1 MSPTRGGAV
10 VVALILLGSSPAAA
24 QTSDTATAASRNLF
38 KALAADFRH
47 LPSKSTAL
55 TLGIGGAIAVS
66 TSPADARLTRDA
78 RQSVPIEESLDAGA
92 MLGGGLVQLGGAV
105 ASFAAGWMTSNPR
118 LEALGSDL
126 IRAQAMSG
134 IMTQALKFA
143 TERTRPD
150 GSRYSFPSGH
160 TSASFATA
168 TVLQGHFGWKVGL
181 PAYAAAAYVGTS
193 RLSENKHYA
202 SDVIFGAAIGLVS
215 GRTVTI
221 GNRNNQFSLAPS
233 AYPGGF
239 ALMLSKK

>member
-1 MSPTRGGAV
+1 MSSTRLGAV
-10 VVALILLGSSPAAA
+10 LVGLILVTASPAAA
-24 QTSDTATAASRNLF
+24 QTPDTATSRNLF

-47 LPSKSTAL
+47 FPSKSTAL
-55 TLGIGGAIAVS
+55 TLGIGGAIALS
-66 TSPADARLTRDA
+66 ASPADARLTREA
-78 RQSVPIEESLDAGA
+78 RQSVPIEETLDAGA
-92 MLGGGLVQLGGAV
+92 VLGGGLVQLGGAV
-105 ASFAAGWMTSNPR
+105 GSYAVGRLTSNAG

-134 IMTQALKFA
+134 IITHAIKFSA
-143 TERTRPD
+143 GRTRPD

-168 TVLQGHFGWKVGL
+168 AVLAEHFGWKVGL

-202 SDVIFGAAIGLVS
+202 SDVIFGAAIGLVA

-221 GNRNNQFSLAPS
+221 GKRENQFALAPV

-239 ALMLSKK
+239 ALSLSKR